1 MCRLGTSDITNDGRD
16 KSMFSYENGVLLG
29 AFMYL
34 YFISNLLVSIN
45 SQFERNLNKVG
56 ERISWLSMQIKP
68 MKREDVH
75 PPLWKTI
82 GKFAFIS
89 GLHGIFVFLSWVN
102 VALNL
107 MLIAYRISQ
116 DRGVPTKIREFRWKL
131 RNQDLSFDDLI
142 RERMLATGVSL
153 EFFEAEKANLIAS
166 LCSSGLM
173 ANGSNPS
180 QPINGSVDQ
189 VYETAVEL
197 LNLVLDNPTEPF
209 FSELPVEVREEL
221 RSNTLE
227 GVRHTLAKENTVEA
241 VRNAWGNLIILVSNF
256 NVLIAVGEYVM
267 FDGISGELRS
277 RIPELA
283 EKDDDLKA
291 YFEGLEKPPSTPR
304 QMLEEI
310 ANCVFVRNLQLQTY
324 DAMRIF
330 LGDYDKDRKKDWLRP
345 FLVSQQIFIEWSY
358 RKKLGMPSNITG
370 DDKDTPFN
378 HERPFE
384 TSFYKAIMHSRWPE
398 ILEAGHKNPR
408 LVWEKEWEAQFG
420 EPSPFNG
427 RDM

>member
-1 MCRLGTSDITNDGRD
+1 
-16 KSMFSYENGVLLG
+16 MFSYESGVVVG
-29 AFMYL
+29 AFMYV
-34 YFISNLLVSIN
+34 YFIFNLLVSIN

-75 PPLWKTI
+75 PPLWKII
-82 GKFAFIS
+82 GKFALIS
-89 GLHGIFVFLSWVN
+89 GLQGIFVFLSWVN

-142 RERMLATGVSL
+142 RERMLAAGLSL
-153 EFFEAEKANLIAS
+153 EFFEAEKENLIAS

-173 ANGSNPS
+173 EDGSNPS
-180 QPINGSVDQ
+180 QTINGSVEQ
-189 VYETAVEL
+189 AYGTAVEL

-209 FSELPVEVREEL
+209 FSDLPAEDRERL
-221 RSNTLE
+221 RIKILE
-227 GVRHTLAKENTVEA
+227 QVRHNLAKENTVAA
-241 VRNAWGNLIILVSNF
+241 VRNAWAHLVILVSNF
-256 NVLIAVGEYVM
+256 NVLIAEGEYVM
-267 FDGISGELRS
+267 FEGISGELQS

-283 EKDDDLKA
+283 EKDDDLKK

-310 ANCVFVRNLQLQTY
+310 GNCVFVRNLQLQTY

-358 RKKLGMPSNITG
+358 RKTLGMPTNIPG
-370 DDKDTPFN
+370 DDKDAPFN

-384 TSFYKAIMHSRWPE
+384 PSFYKALMHSRWPE
-398 ILEAGHKNPR
+398 FLEAGHKNPR
-408 LVWEKEWEAQFG
+408 LVWEQEWEAQFG
-420 EPSPFNG
+420 EPSPFTG